1 MVVEDRLV
9 SDDVSGDDFPDGLR
23 VLAVDDDRTCLKLL
37 ENLLRKCKYNVT
49 TTTEA
54 VKALEMLRENRNMF
68 DLVIS
73 DVNMPEMDGF
83 KLLKQVGLE
92 MDVPFIM
99 LSGNGDKERVMKGVI
114 HGACDYLMKPIRM
127 EELQNIWQHVVRK
140 RKKIESK
147 DQNKDA
153 VAHEEKISNVDGVS
167 DPGTTS
173 ENIANKN
180 QIRGPKRKERSEEE
194 EEEEEE
200 EQEEEE
206 SEEDNDDEN
215 DEQRSTRKKPRFIW
229 DNDLH
234 KQFVSVVSQLGLD
247 KAYPK
252 KILDLMNVEGLT
264 RENVASH
271 LQKYRLSLKR
281 PTKQARVDA
290 ALDSHPQMGS
300 VGGFCSLSGSRRILS
315 STPYAS
321 SDIFSRLNTP
331 SRLNLKGINS
341 SAPVLALQSPN
352 FNSFKQRM
360 FSAKESSSFLQGIRT
375 SMSMN
380 QFQQNSYP
388 TGNMKLN
395 PIDDSSAFTASTSF
409 QNIKATVSNAN
420 SSLSCIPSN
429 HLLTHNSRLFINHS
443 SVGGAAVKTELFN
456 HATSGSSNSL
466 DYNRLS
472 ESWKSSAQFSNF
484 AANSSPLSGNFNND
498 QMSHNNLKFS
508 SLSAHFRK
516 TPVDFSSTSA
526 VTVPSEEMMQCQDG
540 LLESVV
546 KGACYLQQQ
555 NAGSAFNT
563 TLDSLASPNGDNS
576 SMGHSLA
583 QNNSLPTTQM
593 PEVEKFYS
601 DARIESNGDCFFE
614 QMLSLEGFIQS
625 NYASLDDTIS

>member
-1 MVVEDRLV
+1 MKTAYKLV
-9 SDDVSGDDFPDGLR
+9 
-23 VLAVDDDRTCLKLL
+23 
-37 ENLLRKCKYNVT
+37 
-49 TTTEA
+49 
-54 VKALEMLRENRNMF
+54 
-68 DLVIS
+68 LV
-73 DVNMPEMDGF
+73 F
-83 KLLKQVGLE
+83 
-92 MDVPFIM
+92 
-99 LSGNGDKERVMKGVI
+99 R
-114 HGACDYLMKPIRM
+114 
-127 EELQNIWQHVVRK
+127 
-140 RKKIESK
+140 
-147 DQNKDA
+147 
-153 VAHEEKISNVDGVS
+153 
-167 DPGTTS
+167 
-173 ENIANKN
+173 
-180 QIRGPKRKERSEEE
+180 
-194 EEEEEE
+194 
-200 EQEEEE
+200 
-206 SEEDNDDEN
+206 
-215 DEQRSTRKKPRFIW
+215 
-229 DNDLH
+229 
-234 KQFVSVVSQLGLD
+234 
-247 KAYPK
+247 
-252 KILDLMNVEGLT
+252 
-264 RENVASH
+264 

-409 QNIKATVSNAN
+409 QNIKATVNNAN

-484 AANSSPLSGNFNND
+484 ATNSSPLSGNFNND

-526 VTVPSEEMMQCQDG
+526 VTVHPSEEMMQCQDG